1 MAKRYFQ
8 GTRRRGHQRMRWLE
22 STTNAMDVNLGELQE
37 KIKTT
42 NAMNENLGELQEKIK
57 DREA

>member
-1 MAKRYFQ
+1 
-8 GTRRRGHQRMRWLE
+8 MRWLE

-42 NAMNENLGELQEKIK
+42 NAMNVNLGDLQEKIK